1 MFDPHGNWNPATA
14 PSPRAVCCRAAMSI
28 PPHTD
33 EKGNTKSGN
42 KGLGEELPV
51 VDTTMRKVG
60 RWYSLVH
67 FYTARGA

>member
-1 MFDPHGNWNPATA
+1 
-14 PSPRAVCCRAAMSI
+14 MSI